1 MWANRVHEKYWR
13 KKLIDHK
20 GESHVE
26 SKIQNKFETSK
37 QRKIKKNDRGGEFKI
52 YCKIFVNVTMYP

>member
-1 MWANRVHEKYWR
+1 MLKAKTADSTEGKIR
-13 KKLIDHK
+13 D
-20 GESHVE
+20 
-26 SKIQNKFETSK
+26 IQNKFETSK